1 MFSATL
7 TQNLIV
13 RSTDLYKIPE
23 NTIVMSICWM
33 QLSKVTTEVYNFGRI
48 LVMGTTSHGHSGKK
62 KKSFFF
68 FFAKKLFNINE
79 KKGHI

>member
-1 MFSATL
+1 
-7 TQNLIV
+7 
-13 RSTDLYKIPE
+13 
-23 NTIVMSICWM
+23 M

-68 FFAKKLFNINE
+68 FWLKNCFISMRKRDIYNFHMAMNFMCHKFE
-79 KKGHI
+79 KNLQHE